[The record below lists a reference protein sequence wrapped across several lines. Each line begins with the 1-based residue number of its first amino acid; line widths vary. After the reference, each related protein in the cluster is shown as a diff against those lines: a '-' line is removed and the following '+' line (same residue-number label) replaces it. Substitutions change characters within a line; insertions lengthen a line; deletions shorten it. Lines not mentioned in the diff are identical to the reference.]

1 MRQLALRPA
10 DVAVALELALR
21 PGQGLVPL
29 ATAVGISL
37 GEAHNAVSR
46 LRRARLLRPD
56 ERRVVASALADFLV
70 HGVPYAFPGELG
82 AESRGVPTAHAGPS
96 LARELKGD
104 PIVWPSVDGRLRGQS
119 LVPLYPAADWA
130 EREIFDMFGIVFTGH
145 PDLRRVYLPD
155 EFAGFPLRKD
165 FPLEGKNGGL

>member
-82 AESRGVPTAHAGPS
+82 AQVGGVPTAHAGPP
-96 LARELKGD
+96 LAKVFRGD
-104 PIVWPSVDGRLRGQS
+104 PVVWPSVDGTVRGDS
-119 LVPLYPAADWA
+119 LVPLYPAAPRLA
-130 EREIFDMFGIVFTGH
+130 GRV
-145 PDLRRVYLPD
+145 PDLYELLTLVDAIRVGRARERTRAAAL
-155 EFAGFPLRKD
+155 LRER
-165 FPLEGKNGGL
+165 LGLS